1 MSEPITVGTRV
12 KYVGSSRVGLINTGT
27 VTRVLFGALNT
38 MYSVEYD
45 DGRGEATMG
54 LLRSA
59 LEVIAPAIDTSKPL
73 VSILGDEEIAVK
85 LICRDDDG
93 GYVVDVSDTDLA
105 GNWIRYD
112 RNGNYATSDRKCGY
126 GRKLRNASPKPV
138 VETVFIRVPSAGKPS
153 FHRSAPGGTCVA
165 DVELTFTDGIVTD
178 AKLTRSNTVATN
190 VDRLYYGV

>member
-12 KYVGSSRVGLINTGT
+12 KYLGASRPGLVNTAT
-27 VTRVLFGALNT
+27 VSCVLFTGLNEQF
-38 MYSVEYD
+38 SVEYD
-45 DGRGEATMG
+45 DGHHHATIG

-138 VETVFIRVPSAGKPS
+138 VETVFIRVPSYGRPT
-153 FHRSAPGGTCVA
+153 FHPGAPGGTCVA

-178 AKLTRSNTVATN
+178 AKLTRSNTVAID
-190 VDRLYYGV
+190 VDRLTYGV